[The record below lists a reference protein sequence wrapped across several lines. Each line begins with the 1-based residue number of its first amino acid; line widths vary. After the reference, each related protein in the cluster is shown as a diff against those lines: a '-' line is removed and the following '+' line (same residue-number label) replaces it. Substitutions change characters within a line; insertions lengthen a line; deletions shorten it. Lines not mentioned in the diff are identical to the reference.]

1 MTPLHPELKLT
12 ELNCTE
18 SIPWGDPD
26 AYVLHKLRIWCSG
39 NDPPLERHAEACSRL
54 LALRKSGQ
62 TGRTPKQYIFISA
75 RCLSVYHGLPHPD
88 RLINIPQTLSRIL
101 ISLSLCWAENSVPLM
116 NHRSPMLSP
125 LIHGLPFQGRPW
137 TLQGGSFPAQFSYV
151 YQLTIQLSYHQL
163 NRFHEI
169 PICFSI
175 FLNVKLTDLNSS
187 ASSSLF
193 MGAGGLFGHFIFKD
207 GQASGAGSENRI
219 EHWTDMNGG
228 CLISC
233 FFNGV
238 SYIYIYKEGE
248 RQRELSCL
256 LYSFQNMT
264 VISWI

>member
-1 MTPLHPELKLT
+1 M
-12 ELNCTE
+12 
-18 SIPWGDPD
+18 
-26 AYVLHKLRIWCSG
+26 
-39 NDPPLERHAEACSRL
+39 
-54 LALRKSGQ
+54 
-62 TGRTPKQYIFISA
+62 QYIFISA

-193 MGAGGLFGHFIFKD
+193 MGAPCILVCTRIPGNRWPVRTLHLQRWASLRGRFGESDRTLDRYEWWMSHKLFFQW
-207 GQASGAGSENRI
+207 GQ
-219 EHWTDMNGG
+219 
-228 CLISC
+228 L
-233 FFNGV
+233 
-238 SYIYIYKEGE
+238 YIYIYTEGE

-256 LYSFQNMT
+256 LYSFQTMT